1 MSSYEEL
8 SDYIRAAAKACGIQV
23 NEAWIPSVALHLKR
37 LLEASEVVGESGMT
51 SIDLAPRFEP

>member
-8 SDYIRAAAKACGIQV
+8 ADYIRAVARAQRIPIE
-23 NEAWIPSVALHLKR
+23 EAWIPSIALHLKR
-37 LLEASEVVGESGMT
+37 LLDASEVVGESAMR